1 MKNVL
6 QDYGIR
12 KYSVVTRDWGKGRG
26 WLKGP
31 GENWNDGNGLHL
43 NCGGGD
49 ITVCL
54 CWYSEHYTKMDVL
67 HYVNCIEK
75 QLLFSKSALQIIN
88 HSY

>member
-6 QDYGIR
+6 QNYDIR
-12 KYSVVTRDWGKGRG
+12 KYSVLTRDWGKGRG

-54 CWYSEHYTKMDVL
+54 C
-67 HYVNCIEK
+67 
-75 QLLFSKSALQIIN
+75 
-88 HSY
+88 